1 MRSVNQKISE
11 LKSKFSK
18 TLKLRDSKKKSTLQP
33 SVVQTESPPAKL
45 SAEAQTESDFFD
57 FNKSEQSD
65 YNELTVLV
73 DEDLHDDS
81 NYTRNECRI
90 LNEIPQQNPN
100 LAGLVSEINLAKT
113 EKKDFNIFHSDDEL
127 NFVVN
132 QIDMNN
138 IEVGSK
144 SLSGAAPENYT
155 HFERKSYSPDPS
167 DEPLENPF
175 IEERE
180 GLMLISEQRELREMR
195 FDTLGTSE
203 EEDEINVLELL

>member
-1 MRSVNQKISE
+1 MRSLNQKISE

-18 TLKLRDSKKKSTLQP
+18 TLKLRDSKKKITLQP

-45 SAEAQTESDFFD
+45 SAETQTESDFFD

-65 YNELTVLV
+65 YNDLSVLV
-73 DEDLHDDS
+73 DGGLHDDN
-81 NYTRNECRI
+81 NYTRSECRT

-100 LAGLVSEINLAKT
+100 IAGLVSEINLAKT

-132 QIDMNN
+132 QIDKNN
-138 IEVGSK
+138 IEVSTK
-144 SLSGAAPENYT
+144 SLGGAAPEKYT
-155 HFERKSYSPDPS
+155 HFERKSYSPEPS

-175 IEERE
+175 VEER
-180 GLMLISEQRELREMR
+180 GDLMLISEQRELREMR